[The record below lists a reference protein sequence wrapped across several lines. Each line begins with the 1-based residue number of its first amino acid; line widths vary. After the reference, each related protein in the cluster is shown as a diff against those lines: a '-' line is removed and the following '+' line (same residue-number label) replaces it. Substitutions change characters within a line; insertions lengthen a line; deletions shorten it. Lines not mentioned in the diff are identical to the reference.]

1 MNRFHWM
8 LIAAI
13 AATLWYHRQKAK
25 QAEESEA

>member
-13 AATLWYHRQKAK
+13 AATLWYHMNKPK
-25 QAEESEA
+25 EDQA

>member
-13 AATLWYHRQKAK
+13 AATLWYHRNKARK
-25 QAEESEA
+25 AQEPDA